1 MVGVAQVR
9 AMTVGYWMENPTGA
23 QIPCGYNVAFDLL
36 ELIQAVDEPLKRRL
50 IGATVL
56 VSLAIIFLPMLLS
69 HEPVARHQGK
79 MPPIP
84 AEPQRNFDPGLL
96 QETPPAQPQPV
107 AAKAVVPEK
116 PAPQPKPK
124 PTPKPVPKLKTRAAA
139 TPPYIPGPGKKPA
152 ASAAKGSPQA
162 WVVRVGSFS
171 SRASADKLVKKLR
184 KAGLD
189 TMNPVA
195 VTVKG
200 KKFYRVQVGPQLD
213 KKRAERLLPRV
224 NKIAGTKGQV
234 VRYP

>member
-1 MVGVAQVR
+1 M
-9 AMTVGYWMENPTGA
+9 
-23 QIPCGYNVAFDLL
+23 
-36 ELIQAVDEPLKRRL
+36 DEPLKRRL

-69 HEPVARHQGK
+69 HKPVARHQGK
-79 MPPIP
+79 MAPIP
-84 AEPQRNFDPGLL
+84 AEPERSFDASLL
-96 QETPPAQPQPV
+96 REIPAEEPQPAPAEPEREEPVV
-107 AAKAVVPEK
+107 AEPATPVSKATPR
-116 PAPQPKPK
+116 
-124 PTPKPVPKLKTRAAA
+124 PKPVPRLKSRPVA
-139 TPPYIPGPGKKPA
+139 PPHIPAPETVQ
-152 ASAAKGSPQA
+152 AKSRNADKTTAGGSPTA

-189 TMNPVA
+189 TMDPVA

-200 KKFYRVQVGPQLD
+200 KRYYRVQVGPQLD

-224 NKIAGTKGQV
+224 NKIARTKGQV

>member
-1 MVGVAQVR
+1 M
-9 AMTVGYWMENPTGA
+9 
-23 QIPCGYNVAFDLL
+23 
-36 ELIQAVDEPLKRRL
+36 DEPLKRRL

-69 HEPVARHQGK
+69 HKPVARHQGK
-79 MPPIP
+79 MAPIP
-84 AEPQRNFDPGLL
+84 AEPERSFDASLL
-96 QETPPAQPQPV
+96 REIPAEEPQPAPAEPEREEPV
-107 AAKAVVPEK
+107 AAEPVTPVSKAT
-116 PAPQPKPK
+116 PKPK
-124 PTPKPVPKLKTRAAA
+124 PVPRLESRPVAPPHIPAPETVQAKSRNADKTTA
-139 TPPYIPGPGKKPA
+139 G
-152 ASAAKGSPQA
+152 GSPAA

-189 TMNPVA
+189 TMDPVA

-200 KKFYRVQVGPQLD
+200 KRYYRVQVGPQLD

-224 NKIAGTKGQV
+224 NKIARTKGQV